1 MRQQMDKPSY
11 FYNGGKD
18 TLWAFYN
25 HATVALQQSHPRTWM
40 EDQRMLHWFI
50 TNEVG
55 LATPAIPLSVMID
68 DVVVDPLYEVPNQ
81 TNILD
86 QIAEVESEVIDL
98 DAEEDEAW
106 EELEAAG
113 IIAPIVEY
121 TDPAG
126 NTFEA
131 PVVEE
136 KLSLDDIL
144 IRIPNEEKASLS
156 PFEKMQQRLEEA
168 NARIEAEASLVL
180 TPEEMEE
187 HREELNQIEALEAE
201 VAEVIEDETPWHE
214 ETVPPT
220 DLVTPEELITLQ
232 EKLEAREVKVIAAE
246 ILKEESTFDFDF
258 DLGEDADKSTSES
271 NDFDFFG

>member
-1 MRQQMDKPSY
+1 
-11 FYNGGKD
+11 
-18 TLWAFYN
+18 
-25 HATVALQQSHPRTWM
+25 
-40 EDQRMLHWFI
+40 MLK
-50 TNEVG
+50 
-55 LATPAIPLSVMID
+55 
-68 DVVVDPLYEVPNQ
+68 
-81 TNILD
+81 
-86 QIAEVESEVIDL
+86 ESIR
-98 DAEEDEAW
+98 
-106 EELEAAG
+106 
-113 IIAPIVEY
+113 
-121 TDPAG
+121 
-126 NTFEA
+126 
-131 PVVEE
+131 PVVETKLPQE
-136 KLSLDDIL
+136 IIDALMNAPEMDASEIDMSKVTWVDAPETVKEVEDKPKLSLDDIL

-168 NARIEAEASLVL
+168 NARIEAESSLVL

-232 EKLEAREVKVIAAE
+232 EKLEAREVKVIATE